1 MKEPTYAAGALA
13 TLVVVGAAAWWWY
26 AGMPITAG
34 GGRPPAASELV
45 VQPSTVV
52 PPPAPLITTEAI
64 ERYPVPASAVET
76 TSGSTSLEEAVTD
89 LVGRKV
95 VLSMMQTDD
104 FAHRVAATVDN
115 LGRERAS
122 VRLWPLNPVPG
133 RFTVIR
139 HDGRDVIDP
148 DNGQRYTPY
157 VLLLETLDL
166 PRAVRLYFRFYSDF
180 DRAYASL
187 GYPGR
192 HFNDRL
198 VEVVDLL
205 LATPDVGYPIEVTT
219 ASLAHEAT
227 SSLRSPFY
235 EFEAPALQTLAA
247 GQKILV
253 RMGPVNARR
262 VKGRLAELRALL
274 TAGARGR

>member
-1 MKEPTYAAGALA
+1 MKDRTYAAGALA
-13 TLVVVGAAAWWWY
+13 TLAIVGAAAWWWY
-26 AGMPITAG
+26 AGMPITSG
-34 GGRPPAASELV
+34 GGRPQAASQPV
-45 VQPSTVV
+45 VQPAAVAPS
-52 PPPAPLITTEAI
+52 PPPQSPAAVV
-64 ERYPVPASAVET
+64 ERYPVPAIAVEA
-76 TSGSTSLEEAVTD
+76 TSGSASLEEAITE

-95 VLSMMQTDD
+95 ALSMVQTDD
-104 FAHRVAATVDN
+104 FAHRVAATIDN

-133 RFTVIR
+133 HFTVIR
-139 HDGRDVIDP
+139 QDGREVIDP

-166 PRAVRLYFRFYSDF
+166 PKAVRLYFRFYPDF
-180 DRAYASL
+180 DHAYASL

-198 VEVVDLL
+198 VEVIDLL
-205 LATPDVGYPIEVTT
+205 LATPDVAYPIEV
-219 ASLAHEAT
+219 AAARVPQEPV
-227 SSLRSPFY
+227 SSARSPFY
-235 EFEAPALQTLAA
+235 EFKSPAWQTLAA

-274 TAGARGR
+274 TSGGQGR